1 MSAATARLTCYFT
14 HTLLICYYPRVTLPE
29 RYRVV

>member
-1 MSAATARLTCYFT
+1 MSTTVARLTCYFT
-14 HTLLICYYPRVTLPE
+14 YTLLICYYSGVALPE

>member
-1 MSAATARLTCYFT
+1 MSATVARLTCYFT
-14 HTLLICYYPRVTLPE
+14 HTLLICYCPGVTLPE